1 MISKDVY
8 KAADLL
14 RSGEVV
20 GIPTETVYGLAANI
34 YSEKAIRK
42 VFEIKQRPL
51 DNPLIVHVASIDQ
64 MENLTKDVPE
74 KAYKLAGAFWPG
86 PLTLLLPKSIDVPGL
101 VTSGKPNVAIRMPGL
116 GLTRELIANAGVP
129 IAAPSANPFGRISPT
144 TAEHVAQYFPK
155 ELAMVLDGGPCRSGI
170 ESTIIGFDGDEPVVY
185 RLGSLSLDEIEV
197 KVGKVQLRNQKEVA
211 PDAPGMLSRHYS
223 PKTPTFLCDDIATE
237 LEKHS
242 DKKVGIIV
250 LQNKLEHDEL
260 IQKVLSSKGDLKE
273 AAKHLYATMHEL
285 DQAGLDVI
293 LIERMPE
300 TGLGI
305 SINDRLQRAAQGAMN
320 A

>member
-1 MISKDVY
+1 MISTDVY

-14 RSGEVV
+14 KNGEVV
-20 GIPTETVYGLAANI
+20 GIPTETVYGLAASI

-64 MENLTKDVPE
+64 MEILTKNVPE

-101 VTSGKPNVAIRMPGL
+101 VTAGKPNVAIRMPGL
-116 GLTRELIANAGVP
+116 GLTRELIATAGVP

-144 TAEHVAQYFPK
+144 TADHVANYFPDD
-155 ELAMVLDGGPCRSGI
+155 LAMVLDGGPCRSGI
-170 ESTIIGFDGDEPVVY
+170 ESTIIGFDGEEPIVY
-185 RLGSLSLDEIEV
+185 RLGSLSLDEIEA
-197 KVGKVQLRNQKEVA
+197 KVGKVQLRNKKEQA

-223 PKTPTFLCDDIATE
+223 PKTPTVLCNDITAE
-237 LEKHS
+237 LENRTEGKIG
-242 DKKVGIIV
+242 VIV
-250 LQNKLEHDEL
+250 LQNEVKKGNLV
-260 IQKVLSSKGDLKE
+260 QKVLSPQGDLKE
-273 AAKHLYATMHEL
+273 AAQKLYASMHEL
-285 DQAGLDVI
+285 DQADLDVI

-300 TGLGI
+300 TGLGV
-305 SINDRLQRAAQGAMN
+305 SINDRLQRAAQGK
-320 A
+320 

>member
-14 RSGEVV
+14 KSGEVV

-34 YSEKAIRK
+34 YSEKAVRK

-64 MENLTKDVPE
+64 MEALVQEVPE

-86 PLTLLLPKSIDVPGL
+86 PLTLLLPKSIDVPKL
-101 VTSGKPNVAIRMPGL
+101 VTAGKPNVAVRMPGH
-116 GLTRELIANAGVP
+116 GLTRELIATAGVP

-144 TAEHVAQYFPK
+144 TAQHVADYFP
-155 ELAMVLDGGPCRSGI
+155 ESLSMVLDGGPCRSGI
-170 ESTIIGFDGDEPVVY
+170 ESTIVGFENGEAIVY
-185 RLGSLSLDEIEV
+185 RLGSIALEDIEA
-197 KVGKVQLRNQKEVA
+197 KIGKVQVRNKKDA
-211 PDAPGMLSRHYS
+211 KPDAPGMLSRHYS
-223 PKTPTFLCDDIATE
+223 PKTPTVLCADVAKE
-237 LEKHS
+237 LERRTE
-242 DKKVGIIV
+242 KKIGVIV
-250 LQNKLEHDEL
+250 LQQPLEANHV
-260 IQKVLSSKGDLKE
+260 IQKVLSKKGNLQE
-273 AAKHLYATMHEL
+273 AASLLYAYMHEL

-305 SINDRLQRAAQGAMN
+305 SINDRLERAAQGE
-320 A
+320 

>member
-1 MISKDVY
+1 MISTDVY
-8 KAADLL
+8 QAADLL
-14 RSGEVV
+14 KSGEVV

-64 MENLTKDVPE
+64 MEGLTKDVPE

-101 VTSGKPNVAIRMPGL
+101 VTAGKPNVAIRMPGL

-144 TAEHVAQYFPK
+144 NAEHVDNYFP
-155 ELAMVLDGGPCRSGI
+155 ELTMVLDGGPCQSGI
-170 ESTIIGFDGDEPVVY
+170 ESTIIGFDGEEPIVY
-185 RLGSLSLDEIEV
+185 RLGSLSLDEIEA
-197 KVGKVQLRNQKEVA
+197 KVGKVQLRNKKEVA

-223 PKTPTFLCDDIATE
+223 PKTPTVLCENIADE
-237 LEKHS
+237 LENRTEAKI
-242 DKKVGIIV
+242 GAIV
-250 LQNKLEHDEL
+250 LQNE
-260 IQKVLSSKGDLKE
+260 IQNQDVVQAVLSPDGDLKE
-273 AAKHLYATMHEL
+273 AAQKLYATMHDM

-300 TGLGI
+300 TGLGV
-305 SINDRLQRAAQGAMN
+305 SINDRLQRAAQGK
-320 A
+320 

>member
-1 MISKDVY
+1 MISTDVY

-34 YSEKAIRK
+34 YSEKAVRK
-42 VFEIKQRPL
+42 IFEIKQRPL

-101 VTSGKPNVAIRMPGL
+101 ITAGKPNVAIRMPGL
-116 GLTRELIANAGVP
+116 GLTRELIATAGVP

-144 TAEHVAQYFPK
+144 TAEHVANYFPE
-155 ELAMVLDGGPCRSGI
+155 ELSMVLDGGPCRSGI
-170 ESTIIGFDGDEPVVY
+170 ESTIIGFDGEEPVVY
-185 RLGSLSLDEIEV
+185 RLGSLALDEIEA
-197 KVGKVQLRNQKEVA
+197 KVGKVQLRNKKEVA

-223 PKTPTFLCDDIATE
+223 PKTPTVLCDDIASE
-237 LEKHS
+237 IGNRSEAKIG
-242 DKKVGIIV
+242 VIV
-250 LQNKLEHDEL
+250 LQQQIEGENVV
-260 IQKVLSSKGDLKE
+260 QKVLSPEGDLKE
-273 AAKHLYATMHEL
+273 AAKQLYATMHEL
-285 DQAGLDVI
+285 DQAGLEVI

-300 TGLGI
+300 SGLGI
-305 SINDRLQRAAQGAMN
+305 SINDRLQRAAQGK
-320 A
+320 